1 MGKSLLSIGAEAIL
15 SLDRK
20 KNSVIKER
28 VRKSYRIPELDK
40 KIRNFRTRR
49 ETKVLEKLVPLGF
62 VPDMVF
68 SDNDSIL
75 ETAYIDGKRLSD
87 VLEHEDYLSIAMQI
101 GETVKK
107 IHDKG
112 IIHGDLTTS
121 NMILKDRLYFI
132 DFGLSFFSQKIE
144 DKAVDLHLFFQ
155 ALESR
160 HHTIS
165 KKVFA
170 AVKQAYND
178 TAVLKRLELVELRGR
193 NKSRF

>member
-1 MGKSLLSIGAEAIL
+1 MKKSVLSIGAEAVLRI
-15 SLDRK
+15 DNAK
-20 KNSVIKER
+20 VIKER
-28 VRKSYRIPELDK
+28 VRKSYRIPELDE

-49 ETKVLEKLVPLGF
+49 ETKVLEKLAPLGF
-62 VPDMVF
+62 VPDIVF
-68 SDNDSIL
+68 SDNDSVL

-87 VLEHEDYLSIAMQI
+87 VLEHEDYLSIARQI

-107 IHDKG
+107 IHDRG

-121 NMILKDRLYFI
+121 NMILKDKLYFI
-132 DFGLSFFSQKIE
+132 DFGLSFFSQKRE
-144 DKAVDLHLFFQ
+144 DKAVDLHLLSQ

-170 AVKQAYND
+170 AVKKAYND
-178 TAVLKRLELVELRGR
+178 AAVLKQLEHVELRGR
-193 NKSRF
+193 NKSRL